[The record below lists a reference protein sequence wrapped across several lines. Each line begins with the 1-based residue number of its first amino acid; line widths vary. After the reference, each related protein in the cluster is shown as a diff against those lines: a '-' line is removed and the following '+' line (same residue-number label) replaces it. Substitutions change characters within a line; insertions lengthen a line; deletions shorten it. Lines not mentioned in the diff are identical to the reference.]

1 MKTKVI
7 FTTGIIA
14 LLIAGA
20 TYAAIQSV
28 YLRYYNKDSKTY
40 VYDVKI
46 SGTTTSVEFGSSR
59 TASVT
64 IQGGGSSAVIK
75 TNCGDVTVKDGDN
88 IEISNGCITVK

>member
-1 MKTKVI
+1 MKKKLMI
-7 FTTGIIA
+7 FSGIFM
-14 LLIAGA
+14 LMAGISF
-20 TYAAIQSV
+20 AAINSV

-46 SGTTTSVEFGSSR
+46 GGSTSKVEFGSSR

-88 IEISNGCITVK
+88 IEIKDGCITVK